1 MGGYIAPIEE
11 MARQAGQLVARLLR
25 GEKPE
30 ALAAPAAVPNA
41 YILNMH
47 QLRRFGFDESAIP
60 PGAILKYRQPTL
72 WEAYRWHII
81 VVVVLLLAQAALIVA
96 LLAQRRVRR
105 RAEFELRESEQRMS
119 LVAAATG
126 LGMWVQDIPRR
137 TFWANPQQF
146 ALLGIDASEPY
157 DLERFLHAVHADDR
171 GTVREAIAR
180 AMESGGEYDVRYRV
194 PLANGAM
201 RWLTARGRGEVDA
214 RGRPVRMRGVTADDT
229 ARVEAGIEARRHENE
244 LAHLSR
250 VAMLGQLSGSLA
262 HELNQPLTA
271 ILSNAQAALRF
282 LKADVADLQE
292 IREILTD
299 IVADDQ
305 RAGNVIRRLRALFER
320 GEANQEPLD
329 LNELIREILRLL
341 HSDLVSRNISI
352 ATDLEPGL
360 PLVNGDRVQLQQ
372 LLLNLAVNACEA
384 MADVPA
390 GERRLVFR
398 TESNNGQVVVSVTD
412 RGKGIAPDQLERI
425 FEPFVT
431 SKAFGIG
438 LGLAISRSIVT
449 AHGGRLWATG
459 NSDHGATFSFS
470 LPAQDAAN
478 RVHTAGQ
485 SGPRAARYVHGERA

>member
-11 MARQAGQLVARLLR
+11 IARQAGLLVARLLR

-30 ALAAPAAVPNA
+30 ALAAPSVVPNA

-60 PGAILKYRQPTL
+60 PGAILRYRQPTL

-81 VVVVLLLAQAALIVA
+81 VVAVLLVAQAALIAA

-137 TFWANPQQF
+137 TFWANPQQC
-146 ALLGIDASEPY
+146 ALLGIDASAPY

-171 GTVREAIAR
+171 GPVQEAIAR

-194 PLANGAM
+194 PLANGGM
-201 RWLTARGRGEVDA
+201 RWVTARGRGEVDA

-229 ARVEAGIEARRHENE
+229 ARVEAGIEARRHESE

-292 IREILTD
+292 IT
-299 IVADDQ
+299 
-305 RAGNVIRRLRALFER
+305 
-320 GEANQEPLD
+320 
-329 LNELIREILRLL
+329 
-341 HSDLVSRNISI
+341 RN
-352 ATDLEPGL
+352 P
-360 PLVNGDRVQLQQ
+360 
-372 LLLNLAVNACEA
+372 
-384 MADVPA
+384 
-390 GERRLVFR
+390 
-398 TESNNGQVVVSVTD
+398 
-412 RGKGIAPDQLERI
+412 
-425 FEPFVT
+425 
-431 SKAFGIG
+431 
-438 LGLAISRSIVT
+438 
-449 AHGGRLWATG
+449 H
-459 NSDHGATFSFS
+459 
-470 LPAQDAAN
+470 
-478 RVHTAGQ
+478 
-485 SGPRAARYVHGERA
+485 